1 VTGVD
6 ISTVLTCVESVVVD
20 VGTIYEG
27 TSNILLNTIAKHIR
41 QDYGS

>member
-1 VTGVD
+1 MD
-6 ISTVLTCVESVVVD
+6 ISSVPMCMQSAIVD

-41 QDYGS
+41 RDYGS